1 MHRSRYQR
9 EQSEYRKCTRPGCD
23 RDAVVRLTYD
33 IVGCQVWIDGLE
45 GVRGRTQE
53 LCELHLGR
61 LTIPRGWALSD
72 RRVETEVLV
81 SSGTRAGAGSGAL
94 EIEPEAVEVVPESVV
109 PESVIPMTDVVE
121 SIGEV
126 EGEGEVAVE
135 GSDDG
140 DRDEDRDRDSSE
152 DCDGDALSRE
162 TDTQPVTAANTP
174 ETTLENTPENSS
186 DGTVVATD
194 DDGDSDESIPEEL
207 RAGSPLLSRAFRA
220 AGGSK
225 SLVEDTVNPP
235 LRIPERES

>member
-9 EQSEYRKCTRPGCD
+9 EQFEHRRCTRPGCD
-23 RDAVVRLTYD
+23 RDAVARLTYD

-72 RRVETEVLV
+72 RRVETELLV
-81 SSGTRAGAGSGAL
+81 HAGAGDATEVARESAELGDAVT
-94 EIEPEAVEVVPESVV
+94 EPVREVAKPAAQVPDSIVEAVEAE
-109 PESVIPMTDVVE
+109 
-121 SIGEV
+121 
-126 EGEGEVAVE
+126 
-135 GSDDG
+135 
-140 DRDEDRDRDSSE
+140 
-152 DCDGDALSRE
+152 
-162 TDTQPVTAANTP
+162 AAEP
-174 ETTLENTPENSS
+174 A
-186 DGTVVATD
+186 VATD
-194 DDGDSDESIPEEL
+194 QPDDDRDDNAVSNSEADNEDELDESIPDEL

-235 LRIPERES
+235 LRIPETES